1 MHGQPASGDDS
12 ILEKSNKTAKNLKRI
27 IMPVSGKHHLQLYN
41 PRRFKKS
48 KDGTVIPAARSRTHG
63 GRRRG
68 TASTAQQMALNQAA
82 LALRRAARRPCKHT
96 AVKTETLQLRHNS
109 KTEAREVLLKSLD
122 DTVAAGRAMREM

>member
-1 MHGQPASGDDS
+1 M
-12 ILEKSNKTAKNLKRI
+12 KRI
-27 IMPVSGKHHLQLYN
+27 TMPVSGKHHHQLYN

-48 KDGTVIPAARSRTHG
+48 KDGTVIPAVRG

-96 AVKTETLQLRHNS
+96 LVKTETLQLRHNS
-109 KTEAREVLLKSLD
+109 KTAAREVLLKNLD

>member
-1 MHGQPASGDDS
+1 MQ
-12 ILEKSNKTAKNLKRI
+12 LELHDYGLPRQ
-27 IMPVSGKHHLQLYN
+27 HHLQLYN

-48 KDGTVIPAARSRTHG
+48 KDGTVIPAARSW
-63 GRRRG
+63 RRG